1 MGLNPIRILGGSN
14 VANCPITTKTMR
26 TILYTTGVVDCE
38 SGVHRWRIKSLHDS
52 IGSASVCGNY
62 EMSLDKY
69 PADGYVIV
77 AEDDCHYVIQSSL
90 PGTVSF
96 IPELG
101 AFK

>member
-1 MGLNPIRILGGSN
+1 
-14 VANCPITTKTMR
+14 MR

-38 SGVHRWRIKSLHDS
+38 SGASHRWRIKTLHDS
-52 IGSASVCGNY
+52 IGSANVCGNY

-77 AEDDCHYVIQSSL
+77 AEDDCHYVIESSL
-90 PGTVSF
+90 PGNVSF
-96 IPELG
+96 VPELG